1 MKNRE
6 FILNKCTYD
15 LLVQMQYNRGFCVI
29 EDMSQLPSYC
39 VTQSTAEVD
48 NCEECIQRWLN
59 EEYKGTGEKRK

>member
-48 NCEECIQRWLN
+48 NCEECI
-59 EEYKGTGEKRK
+59 